1 MPVFEWDPAKNEAN
15 ILKHEL
21 DFTEAVRIF
30 EGPVLERIDDRR
42 DYGED
47 RFVAIGEVAG
57 REIAV
62 VYTIR
67 AGNRRIISAR
77 KAKRYERKAYR
88 EARAKAR

>member
-1 MPVFEWDPAKNEAN
+1 MPVFEWDPAKNAAN
-15 ILKHEL
+15 ISKHLL
-21 DFTEAVRIF
+21 DFSDAVRIF

-47 RFVAIGEVAG
+47 RYTAIGETAG
-57 REIAV
+57 REIFV
-62 VYTIR
+62 VYTLR

-77 KAKRYERKAYR
+77 KANRHERKAYR